1 MIVAFNNAIT
11 AMAAG
16 RLNVYVVNLYGA
28 FGDNCGPE
36 GGVEPARHDGLH
48 PTVAGY
54 STMSQAFG
62 NALRDRFPVRGS
74 FQ

>member
-1 MIVAFNNAIT
+1 MIVAFNNALT

-16 RLNVYVVNLYGA
+16 RQNVYVVNMFAA

-36 GGVEPARHDGLH
+36 GGVNLLGSDGLH

-54 STMSQAFG
+54 SAMAQAFG